1 MNEIHTKFM
10 FRLSLEVGSHHVV
23 GTTPVASRRIA
34 PVTGGTFEGP
44 ELSGIV
50 LPGGTDWIS
59 VDPNGT
65 WFRIDV
71 RLPLQTSD
79 GELLILAYQGWR
91 SGPKEVLDRLGRG
104 EEVDSGDYYYK
115 VACSFETASE
125 KHARLNTIVAVAN
138 GWRVPSGPGY
148 DVYEVL

>member
-1 MNEIHTKFM
+1 MPIYYSNATLRTVIKKADFPRDKYWRHTLGAVLRRCRHVSFRDQRTRPTPMNDIQTKFM

-79 GELLILAYQGWR
+79 G
-91 SGPKEVLDRLGRG
+91 
-104 EEVDSGDYYYK
+104 
-115 VACSFETASE
+115 
-125 KHARLNTIVAVAN
+125 
-138 GWRVPSGPGY
+138 
-148 DVYEVL
+148 